1 MSIKLNDD
9 VLNLITQTGKNI
21 NRYNQIISE
30 KTAKPLDRTYT
41 GRIMSIGENNKCQ
54 VMYSNKSCWVE
65 MADNNTHY
73 INELVRVYVPN
84 GDIDKAYCESVEP
97 VPCSNVI
104 ISKNQMVFCTKVK
117 DADSQ
122 KLIKEHNIPDDAVS
136 TYTPIYSAAEGGK
149 GIQVE
154 KTEVDEIK
162 VIQLVRDD
170 RNRPVLLTYPNG
182 KVVAVKYSED
192 ETNY

>member
-1 MSIKLNDD
+1 MNSNDMNYLVDTVAEGLVDSMMKLA
-9 VLNLITQTGKNI
+9 TKK
-21 NRYNQIISE
+21 S
-30 KTAKPLDRTYT
+30 KPLDRTYT

-54 VMYSNKSCWVE
+54 VMFCNKSCLVE

-117 DADSQ
+117 DVDSQ

-136 TYTPIYSAAEGGK
+136 TYAPIYSATEDGK

>member
-1 MSIKLNDD
+1 MDNNDMNYLVDTVAESLVDSMVKLA
-9 VLNLITQTGKNI
+9 TKK
-21 NRYNQIISE
+21 S
-30 KTAKPLDRTYT
+30 KPLDRTYT

-54 VMYSNKSCWVE
+54 VMFGNKSCLVE

-73 INELVRVYVPN
+73 INELVRVYIPN

-117 DADSQ
+117 DVDSQ

-149 GIQVE
+149 GIQIE

>member
-1 MSIKLNDD
+1 MDNNDMNYLVDTVAESLVDSMVKLA
-9 VLNLITQTGKNI
+9 TKK
-21 NRYNQIISE
+21 S
-30 KTAKPLDRTYT
+30 KPLDRTYT
-41 GRIMSIGENNKCQ
+41 GRIMSIGTNGKCQ
-54 VMYSNKSCWVE
+54 VMYSNKSCWVD

-84 GDIDKAYCESVEP
+84 GDIDKAYAESVEP

>member
-1 MSIKLNDD
+1 MSIRLNDN
-9 VLNLITQTGKNI
+9 VLNLIEQTGKNI

-30 KTAKPLDRTYT
+30 KSAKSLDRTYT
-41 GRIMSIGENNKCQ
+41 GRIMSIGTNGKCQ
-54 VMYSNKSCWVE
+54 VMYDNKSCWVE

-73 INELVRVYVPN
+73 INEIVRVYIPN
-84 GDIDKAYCESVEP
+84 GDLDKAYAESVAP

-117 DADSQ
+117 DADS
-122 KLIKEHNIPDDAVS
+122 KSLIEKYGISDDAIT
-136 TYTPIYSAAEGGK
+136 TYTPIYSATEDGK
-149 GIQVE
+149 NIQVE
-154 KTEVDEIK
+154 KTEIDEIK
-162 VIQLVRDD
+162 VIRLVRDD
-170 RNRPVLLTYPNG
+170 KNRPVLLTYPNG

>member
-1 MSIKLNDD
+1 MDNNDMNYLVDTVAESFVNSMMKLA
-9 VLNLITQTGKNI
+9 TKK
-21 NRYNQIISE
+21 S
-30 KTAKPLDRTYT
+30 KPLDRTYT

-117 DADSQ
+117 DVDSQ

>member
-1 MSIKLNDD
+1 MDNNDMNYLVDTVAESLVDSMVKLA
-9 VLNLITQTGKNI
+9 TKK
-21 NRYNQIISE
+21 S
-30 KTAKPLDRTYT
+30 KPLDRTYT

>member
-1 MSIKLNDD
+1 MDNNDMNYLVDTVAESLVDSMVKLA
-9 VLNLITQTGKNI
+9 TKK
-21 NRYNQIISE
+21 S
-30 KTAKPLDRTYT
+30 KPLDRTYT
-41 GRIMSIGENNKCQ
+41 GRIMSIGTNGKCQ
-54 VMYSNKSCWVE
+54 VMYSNKSCWVD

-117 DADSQ
+117 DVDSQ

>member
-41 GRIMSIGENNKCQ
+41 GRIMSIGTNGKCQ
-54 VMYSNKSCWVE
+54 VMFCNKSCWVE

-84 GDIDKAYCESVEP
+84 GDIDKAYCESISP
-97 VPCSNVI
+97 APCSKVI
-104 ISKNQMVFCTKVK
+104 ISKNQMVFQT
-117 DADSQ
+117 
-122 KLIKEHNIPDDAVS
+122 IVS
-136 TYTPIYSAAEGGK
+136 TPIFSVGDK
-149 GIQVE
+149 GESIVE
-154 KTEVDEIK
+154 KTDVSIEK
-162 VIQLVRDD
+162 VIELTRDSQG
-170 RNRPVLLTYPNG
+170 RPVSAVFPDKSTL
-182 KVVAVKYSED
+182 VVEYKD
-192 ETNY
+192 

>member
-1 MSIKLNDD
+1 MDNNDMNYLVDTVAESLVDSMVKLA
-9 VLNLITQTGKNI
+9 TKK
-21 NRYNQIISE
+21 S
-30 KTAKPLDRTYT
+30 KPLDRTYT
-41 GRIMSIGENNKCQ
+41 GRIMSIGTNGKCQ

-65 MADNNTHY
+65 MTDNNTHY

-104 ISKNQMVFCTKVK
+104 VSKNQMVFCTKVK

>member
-1 MSIKLNDD
+1 MDNNDMNYLVDTVAESLVDSMVKLA
-9 VLNLITQTGKNI
+9 TKK
-21 NRYNQIISE
+21 S
-30 KTAKPLDRTYT
+30 KPLDRTYT

-117 DADSQ
+117 DVDSQ